1 MKNADYWPRAATVSS
16 LTTDHSSCPV
26 GTETPL
32 WWSTAGRPA
41 GGVHGVARQ
50 FRDGLWVRWG
60 CLRCPLPSR
69 LRAALGRRSV
79 RVRSVACPCRA
90 PCSACPRARTRV
102 PRAVPGAGSVAAVT
116 AAAAVGGV
124 VAGRHTRQVH
134 RREQD
139 RSLRA
144 RAAPSPARTARRTGG
159 PNRWPRPS
167 TEVVP
172 CRVPR
177 APEGLLA
184 PDAVRAPIR
193 TALVAHLFNGAP
205 VSH

>member
-32 WWSTAGRPA
+32 WWSTAGPPA
-41 GGVHGVARQ
+41 GGVHGMARQ

-60 CLRCPLPSR
+60 CPRCPLPSR

-90 PCSACPRARTRV
+90 PCSACPRARARV

-124 VAGRHTRQVH
+124 VAGRHTSGAPAGAGPELTSPRSPLTGTDGKAY
-134 RREQD
+134 RRPQPV
-139 RSLRA
+139 
-144 RAAPSPARTARRTGG
+144 APSVYRGCP
-159 PNRWPRPS
+159 
-167 TEVVP
+167 
-172 CRVPR
+172 VPR
-177 APEGLLA
+177 AACPGGT
-184 PDAVRAPIR
+184 PCP
-193 TALVAHLFNGAP
+193 
-205 VSH
+205 

>member
-1 MKNADYWPRAATVSS
+1 MKNADYWPGVATVSS

-32 WWSTAGRPA
+32 WWSTVGRPA

-60 CLRCPLPSR
+60 CPRCPLPSR

-90 PCSACPRARTRV
+90 PCSACPRARARV

-116 AAAAVGGV
+116 TAAAVGGV
-124 VAGRHTRQVH
+124 VAGRHTSGAPA
-134 RREQD
+134 EQD

-159 PNRWPRPS
+159 PVRLPRWSRAA
-167 TEVVP
+167 

-177 APEGLLA
+177 RDSLPLM
-184 PDAVRAPIR
+184 PYVRLYGPRSSR
-193 TALVAHLFNGAP
+193 TYSMERQCRINT
-205 VSH
+205 SS